1 MFKRNLLIVLIAATA
16 MSSFAQSNEARN
28 TPASTG
34 IGSGPTASLKPY
46 LEVTPYKPDANAV
59 RIFFSPTCMYS
70 REYLSFFKNLD
81 TTLSA
86 KTAKTTIFTPT
97 TNFVDGINYAMAF
110 AAVRRFHPTYLQNF
124 IEASMTAFQDKHI
137 NVFGWAGIE
146 TVGAAVGFGKSKQMP
161 ESLPLLVSKNKVI
174 LYKDVQE
181 YQVAQ
186 KALQIIGTPSVA
198 VAGTYVVSPEF
209 TLGDADRF
217 SELIN
222 AVVSMTL

>member
-1 MFKRNLLIVLIAATA
+1 MYKRNLVIGLLAATA
-16 MSSFAQSNEARN
+16 FSSFAQTNEARN
-28 TPASTG
+28 TQVNTAT
-34 IGSGPTASLKPY
+34 GSGPIASLKPY
-46 LEVTPYKPDANAV
+46 LEVTPHKPDANAV

-70 REYLSFFKNLD
+70 REYLNFFKNLD

-110 AAVRRFHPTYLQNF
+110 AAVRRYHPAYLQNF
-124 IEASMTAFQDKHI
+124 IEASMTASQDRHI

-146 TVGAAVGFGKSKQMP
+146 TVGAAVGFGKSKQIP

-181 YQVAQ
+181 YQAAQ

-222 AVVSMTL
+222 AVISMTL

>member
-1 MFKRNLLIVLIAATA
+1 M
-16 MSSFAQSNEARN
+16 
-28 TPASTG
+28 
-34 IGSGPTASLKPY
+34 
-46 LEVTPYKPDANAV
+46 
-59 RIFFSPTCMYS
+59 
-70 REYLSFFKNLD
+70 
-81 TTLSA
+81 
-86 KTAKTTIFTPT
+86 
-97 TNFVDGINYAMAF
+97 
-110 AAVRRFHPTYLQNF
+110 
-124 IEASMTAFQDKHI
+124 SMTAFQDKHI
-137 NVFGWAGIE
+137 NVYGWAGIE